1 MFSER
6 EDAKELDRMELTY
19 EDLGDGIRRVKLAGR
34 LDVEGSHEIDLKFTS
49 LTASRQAFVIVDL
62 SLVEFLSSLGL
73 GTLVRS
79 AKAQMSR
86 QGRMVLLSP
95 QPHVARVLQTTQVDQ
110 IVQVFYDFEK
120 ALDAVRPAAGPAL

>member
-1 MFSER
+1 MFSEP
-6 EDAKELDRMELTY
+6 EEAKELGRMELTY
-19 EDLGDGIRRVKLAGR
+19 EDLEDGIRRVKLVGR
-34 LDVEGSHEIDLKFTS
+34 LDVEGSHEIDLRFTS
-49 LTASRQAFVIVDL
+49 LTASHQAFVIVDL

-86 QGRMVLLSP
+86 QGKMVLLSP

-110 IVQVFYDFEK
+110 IVQVFYDVEK

>member
-1 MFSER
+1 MPG
-6 EDAKELDRMELTY
+6 KETIEMKLTY
-19 EDLGDGIRRVKLAGR
+19 EDLEDGVRRVNLEGR
-34 LDVEGSHEIDLKFTS
+34 MDVEGSQEIDLKFTS
-49 LTASRQAFVIVDL
+49 ITAARQAFVVVDL

-86 QGRMVLLSP
+86 QGKLVLLSP

-110 IVQVFYDFEK
+110 IVQVFYDFEQ
-120 ALDAVRPAAGPAL
+120 ARSAARPSENRPS

>member
-1 MFSER
+1 MFGER
-6 EDAKELDRMELTY
+6 EEAKELGRMELTY
-19 EDLGDGIRRVKLAGR
+19 EDLEDGIRRVNLVGR

-73 GTLVRS
+73 GALVRS

-86 QGRMVLLSP
+86 QGKMVLLSP

-110 IVQVFYDFEK
+110 IVQVFYDVEK
-120 ALDAVRPAAGPAL
+120 ALDAVRPAAGSAL